1 LKKNNNM
8 IKAEV
13 IQDSVSHAGVRLTTL
28 VLEYPRCIHAEVKTH
43 RVFSIGNEEYELT
56 KNHDLMDCRDL
67 SRNAMSSRAIPVKRM
82 IEQVRKDPFVP
93 HWWGSNQ
100 PGMQAGAE
108 VSPARQEEAR
118 YEWLRAAEHAA
129 YFAESLNDLGLH
141 KQIVNRLL
149 EPFQWMKTIVTATEW
164 ENFFDLRDHPDAE
177 PHFQALAKAMR
188 QAMRESQPVVRGS
201 DFTKVYDWHLPYVRS
216 DERAAQAA
224 NGAPGAFL
232 LAKIS
237 AARCARVSYLTH
249 DGENPSIEKDLGLF
263 TKLAG
268 SHPIHASPLEHA
280 AFGHEDG
287 RVFFGNLKGWVQLR
301 KCMEMG
307 VNVQHLGEQIAS

>member
-1 LKKNNNM
+1 M

-13 IQDSVSHAGVRLTTL
+13 IQDSVSSAGVRLTTF
-28 VLEYPRCIHAEVKTH
+28 VLEYPRCIHGEVMTH
-43 RVFSIGNEEYELT
+43 RVF
-56 KNHDLMDCRDL
+56 

-82 IEQVRKDPFVP
+82 IEQVRKDPFIP

-108 VSPARQEEAR
+108 VSPARREEAR
-118 YEWLRAAEHAA
+118 HEWLRAAEHAA
-129 YFAESLNDLGLH
+129 YFAESLSDLGLH
-141 KQIVNRLL
+141 KQLVNRLL

-188 QAMRESQPVVRGS
+188 QAMRESTPVVRGS
-201 DFTKVYDWHLPYVRS
+201 DFKKVYDWHLPFVRTE
-216 DERAAQAA
+216 ERTAQSG
-224 NGAPGAFL
+224 NGATGAFL

-249 DGENPSIEKDLGLF
+249 DGENPSIERDLGLF

-268 SHPIHASPLEHA
+268 SRPIHASPLEHA
-280 AFGHEDG
+280 AFAHEDG

-307 VNVQHLGEQIAS
+307 VDVAHMGEQGAA